1 MQTPITTEE
10 LHPRGSLFE
19 PLIDLGTAAGLLRI
33 HPKTLQRMARAG
45 EVPAARVGRYW
56 RFRASELD
64 SCIRSQV
71 SSSGQPCPSES
82 RF

>member
-1 MQTPITTEE
+1 MQTLIKTEE
-10 LHPRGSLFE
+10 LHTRGSLFE
-19 PLIDLGTAAGLLRI
+19 PLIDLGTAAGLLGI

-45 EVPAARVGRYW
+45 EVPAVRVGRYW

-64 SCIRSQV
+64 SWIRSQV
-71 SSSGQPCPSES
+71 NSSRQPCRSES